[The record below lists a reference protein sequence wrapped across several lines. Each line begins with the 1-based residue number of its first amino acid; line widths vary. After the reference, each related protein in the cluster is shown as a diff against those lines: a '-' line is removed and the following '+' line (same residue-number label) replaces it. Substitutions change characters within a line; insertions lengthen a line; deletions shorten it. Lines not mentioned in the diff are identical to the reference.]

1 MQDWLR
7 ERTTRALAWWRAPVT
22 ARERFYGALVGGAAG
37 FWIGALG
44 RVVVGPLPVR
54 VAVIL
59 FWGVMGIAAGALL
72 GRLRPRPTLVFLL
85 PLATFGCSPG

>member
-1 MQDWLR
+1 MHGWLG
-7 ERTTRALAWWRAPVT
+7 ERITRILTWWRAPVT
-22 ARERFYGALVGGAAG
+22 ARDRFYGAVVGGMAG

-44 RVVVGPLPVR
+44 RIVIGPLPVG

-59 FWGVMGIAAGALL
+59 FWGVTSIAVGALF
-72 GRLRPRPTLVFLL
+72 GRLRPRLALVFLL